1 MFRMMCLWLSGD
13 DGGRKPVPAMALL
26 PILSPN
32 APCVDGGNTGSS
44 GGGSIV
50 APRPP
55 SGAPPA
61 KTSTGIVASR
71 KHYH

>member
-1 MFRMMCLWLSGD
+1 MYLCSSGD

-26 PILSPN
+26 PILPPT
-32 APCVDGGNTGSS
+32 APSADGTNTGSS
-44 GGGSIV
+44 GGGSVV